1 MNMLIEEIQLLASDP
16 KAWIVVL
23 VLAGFAIHSGVS
35 AVMCPYV
42 KGTATF
48 TEADIR
54 EARAYQFNAG
64 WRFAVMMISG
74 IVLMLAGLFMIAGGI
89 KPALALALLVTGI
102 VLTQTEPL
110 RLQIREQK
118 FSVVAAQGAQADVLA
133 TAQDRLQSNHRGL
146 AWTNAAMLVA
156 VTGALLAF

>member
-1 MNMLIEEIQLLASDP
+1 MNMLVEELQLLANDP

-23 VLAGFAIHSGVS
+23 VLAGFALHSVIG
-35 AVMCPYV
+35 AIMCPYV

-48 TEADIR
+48 TPEDIR
-54 EARAYQFNAG
+54 EAQGHEFNPG
-64 WRFAVMMISG
+64 VRFALMMIGG

-102 VLTQTEPL
+102 VVTQTEPM

-118 FSVVAAQGAQADVLA
+118 FGVVAAQGARADVLA
-133 TAQDRLQSNHRGL
+133 TAQDRLHAHHRAL
-146 AWTNAAMLVA
+146 AWTNAAMLFA